1 MVEYKWVA
9 LSNTTLGVLMAS
21 INGTIILISLPAI
34 FRGIDIDPFAPGSFQ
49 YLLWILF
56 GYSVVTA
63 TLLVSFGR
71 ISDMYGRVKL
81 YNLGFAVFTA
91 GSILLYLTPS
101 AGDTGALELIIF
113 RIVQGLGGAFLFA
126 NSAAIITDA
135 FPHDERGK
143 ALGINQVAALAGSL
157 LGLIL
162 GGVLTVLNWRD
173 VFLVSVPVGF
183 AGTVWSYLKLRE
195 LGTIR
200 ENQRLD
206 IWGNATFGV
215 GLTLILIAV
224 TYGLMPY
231 GNSQMGWSN
240 PWVIAGLAT
249 GASLLVVFPFIETRV
264 PDPMFRLS
272 LFRNRMFSAA
282 NLAGVLGAVGRGGVM
297 IMLIILL
304 QGIWLPLHG
313 YTYASTPF
321 WSGVYMLPMMAGFL
335 VMGPLS
341 GYLSD
346 KYGARGFSTLG
357 MVIVG
362 GTFLALTSLPYNF
375 SYLPFALILFV
386 QGLGSGMFAS
396 PNTASI
402 MNSVPSEHRGAASGM
417 RATLQN
423 TGTTLS
429 TALFFTVIITA
440 LTGSLPGA
448 FATALT
454 SAGAPQLVQAFNNVP
469 PTGALFAAFLG
480 YNPVGSVL
488 SSPQLAPIVK
498 QIPQG
503 TINTLTGTTF
513 FPNAIAPA
521 FMSALQLSFYIGAA
535 LSFGAAMASVL
546 RGQRYIFEVERARE
560 AAGVK
565 AETPI
570 PLVRSDASGDTN
582 VDSDEGARKNVS
594 GDTYTAG
601 PPVNAGPEHQSDKEK
616 RDQG

>member
-21 INGTIILISLPAI
+21 VNGTITLISLPAI
-34 FRGIDIDPFAPGSFQ
+34 FNGININPLTSFQ

-71 ISDMYGRVKL
+71 LSDMYGRVRL
-81 YNLGFAVFTA
+81 YNLGFAIFTV
-91 GSILLYLTPS
+91 GSILLYLTPN
-101 AGDTGALELIIF
+101 AGDAGALELVFF
-113 RIVQGLGGAFLFA
+113 RIVQGIGGAFLFA

-135 FPHDERGK
+135 FPHNERGK

-157 LGLIL
+157 LGLTAGGIL
-162 GGVLTVLNWRD
+162 VTLNWRY
-173 VFLVSVPVGF
+173 VFLVSVPIGM
-183 AGTVWSYLKLRE
+183 AGTAWSYLKLKE

-200 ENQRLD
+200 KNQRLD
-206 IWGNATFGV
+206 ILGNATFGV
-215 GLTLILIAV
+215 GLTVILIAV
-224 TYGLMPY
+224 TYGLIPY
-231 GNSQMGWSN
+231 GSSQMGWSD
-240 PWVIAGLAT
+240 PWVIAGLVGGVA
-249 GASLLVVFPFIETRV
+249 LLVAFPFIETRV
-264 PDPMFRLS
+264 ADPMFRLD

-313 YTYASTPF
+313 YSYASTPF
-321 WSGVYMLPMMAGFL
+321 WSGIFMLPMMAGFI

-346 KYGARGFSTLG
+346 RYGARGFSTLG
-357 MVIVG
+357 MAITG
-362 GTFLALTSLPYNF
+362 STFVALSFLPYNF
-375 SYLPFALILFV
+375 DYLPFAIILFV
-386 QGLGSGMFAS
+386 MGLGSGMFAS

-423 TGTTLS
+423 TGS
-429 TALFFTVIITA
+429 TVSQALFFTIIISA
-440 LTGSLPGA
+440 LSSNLPGA
-448 FATALT
+448 LATALT
-454 SAGAPQLVQAFNNVP
+454 NAGAPQLVKAFNNIP

-480 YNPVGSVL
+480 YNPIGSIL
-488 SSPQLAPIVK
+488 SSPQLLPLVK
-498 QIPQG
+498 TIPQNALG
-503 TINTLTGTTF
+503 VLEGNTF

-535 LSFGAAMASVL
+535 LSFAAAVASLL
-546 RGQRYIFEVERARE
+546 RGQRYIYEVEEAKE
-560 AAGVK
+560 AAVVK
-565 AETPI
+565 VE
-570 PLVRSDASGDTN
+570 V
-582 VDSDEGARKNVS
+582 
-594 GDTYTAG
+594 
-601 PPVNAGPEHQSDKEK
+601 PVAFT
-616 RDQG
+616 RQGI